1 LESGWLGEVLSFG
14 AAAPGGS
21 EIDEA
26 AGAEAGTLFVPK
38 ALATE
43 GCCWLGV
50 DAVPVVL
57 LAVEDWAAWFTGA
70 EAATDGTIA
79 ASGVAG
85 DGVAAL

>member
-1 LESGWLGEVLSFG
+1 
-14 AAAPGGS
+14 
-21 EIDEA
+21 
-26 AGAEAGTLFVPK
+26 LFVPE

-50 DAVPVVL
+50 DAVRIVL
-57 LAVEDWAAWFTGA
+57 LAVEDWAAWFTGGA